1 MEVQIDPRKGN
12 SNFLHTPIKEIQRCK
27 QCDSVFIDN
36 GECETCGYQLN
47 YDFLGDPLGE
57 KSFYTIR
64 ETYWENLGPLT
75 RLHGDL
81 EHFDSPN
88 FSRYK
93 RKMLMRYNILLDYF
107 YNKDEYRDAD
117 RNLYLQ
123 EFTDLIIELIKYD
136 VNEEDLWKNIDESS
150 DLHSIYSIVH
160 KSIESGKEEKSNSTS
175 LLLSIFDYKVFGL
188 MRVGV
193 IAITFLGGLGFV
205 AAGLSFYRYMLFNN

>member
-12 SNFLHTPIKEIQRCK
+12 SNFLHTPIKEIQRCH

-47 YDFLGDPLGE
+47 FDFLGDPLGE
-57 KSFYTIR
+57 KSFYSIR
-64 ETYWENLGPLT
+64 ESYWENLGPLT

-81 EHFDSPN
+81 EHFDPLN

-93 RKMLMRYNILLDYF
+93 RKMFMRYNILLDYF
-107 YNKDEYRDAD
+107 YNRSEYRVED

-123 EFTDLIIELIKYD
+123 EFTDLIIELIKYG
-136 VNEEDLWKNIDESS
+136 VSEDELWKNVDESS
-150 DLHSIYSIVH
+150 KLHSIYAKIH
-160 KSIESGKEEKSNSTS
+160 ESIECAKLEKENSPSLVLS
-175 LLLSIFDYKVFGL
+175 LLDYRVFGL

-193 IAITFLGGLGFV
+193 IAITFFGGLGLV
-205 AAGLSFYRYMLFNN
+205 AAALSFYRYMLFNY